1 MNAMFK
7 YPTIR
12 PQLKALSSL
21 FCFRFV
27 LFLQKA
33 IFIV

>member
-12 PQLKALSSL
+12 PPLKAFIIL
-21 FCFRFV
+21 FSFRFV